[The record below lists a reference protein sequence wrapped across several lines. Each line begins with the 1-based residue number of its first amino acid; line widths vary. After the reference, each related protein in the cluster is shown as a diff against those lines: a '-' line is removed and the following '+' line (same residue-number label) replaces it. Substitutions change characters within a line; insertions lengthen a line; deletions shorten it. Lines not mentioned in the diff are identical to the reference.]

1 MQLIYVNP
9 LSSAVTATPADTP
22 CPFTESC
29 MRAVKILLRF
39 HLVAQLL
46 QLTSS
51 HHGFA
56 KELFLCFS
64 KHGCSVASLRYSIFK
79 R

>member
-9 LSSAVTATPADTP
+9 LISAVTATPADTP
-22 CPFTESC
+22 RPFTESC
-29 MRAVKILLRF
+29 MRAVKILLHF

-46 QLTSS
+46 QLRFSW
-51 HHGFA
+51 FCQRA
-56 KELFLCFS
+56 FFVFS
-64 KHGCSVASLRYSIFK
+64 KHGHSVATLRYSIFK

>member
-22 CPFTESC
+22 RPFTESC

-46 QLTSS
+46 QLT
-51 HHGFA
+51 
-56 KELFLCFS
+56 FS
-64 KHGCSVASLRYSIFK
+64 WFCQRAFFVFFK
-79 R
+79 QYL

>member
-1 MQLIYVNP
+1 MQQIHVNP
-9 LSSAVTATPADTP
+9 LSSAVTTTPADTP

-46 QLTSS
+46 QLTFSC
-51 HHGFA
+51 HGFA
-56 KELFLCFS
+56 KDPFYS
-64 KHGCSVASLRYSIFK
+64 KHGCSVATLRYSIFK